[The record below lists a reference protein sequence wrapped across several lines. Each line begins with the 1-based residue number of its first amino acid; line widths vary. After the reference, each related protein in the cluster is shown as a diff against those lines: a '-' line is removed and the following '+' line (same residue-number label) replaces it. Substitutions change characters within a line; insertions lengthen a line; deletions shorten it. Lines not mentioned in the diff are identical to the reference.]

1 MTSRIYTLIKEKQF
15 GHAIADLVDIRQS
28 FSKVRV
34 GSSWC
39 RINTERPSVNRFL
52 TNLSTSAGV
61 GQPAVCCSCVASTS
75 IQLSRLESPLRHEQR
90 RHPWQGGQA
99 VDAVC
104 VCGVCGV
111 CVGGWLLV
119 STTTCKSNRSFT
131 SRSPIHVLSFS
142 VALARVRTPKTRCCA
157 VASPTSCSLGLRS
170 RCWPIAITQW
180 ASFTKLQ
187 NGKSIHTHACSCTP
201 LRAQL
206 YPARS
211 CQTCSM
217 VVSGKRVASSCSLGK
232 GSLARKSCGRHQGTI
247 CLPTESAIPWAILP
261 PRTHTPCLG
270 NSSDICAHFSP
281 PHLGWGFFLFVLPP
295 FFWAVSSYG
304 ELSKLFPDVE
314 YYQMYHAQS
323 LYKACQYEEAMNAA
337 RNVESPEYSAQ
348 VTKLKAAIRYG
359 EEDLSASRA
368 LIEECPTND
377 PDTQVNEACLFY
389 AEGEHEKAL
398 EIFTRVFNEFGYRGD
413 LSYNMALCYY
423 RLKQYAP
430 ALKHIADIIERGIR
444 EHPELS
450 VGMATEG
457 IEVKSVGNTQLLGE
471 TALIEAFNL
480 KSSIE
485 YQLKNMEGA
494 LEALTDMPPRGEE
507 ELDPVTLHNVA
518 LINMDEDANSGFEKL
533 QFLLQ
538 QNPCPPETFG
548 NLLLLYCKYEHYDL
562 AADVMAENFDLTYK
576 LLSQY
581 VYDYLDATITQQT
594 SPEEGFRKF
603 DAMSNAHTEQLR
615 KLTKQVQQA
624 RQQQDDEEVK
634 RTVNEYDEALER
646 YIPVLM
652 AQAKIYWDLKNYAQV
667 EKIFRKSVEFCNEH
681 DVWKLN
687 VAHVRITHTFFFFK
701 IAILI

>member
-1 MTSRIYTLIKEKQF
+1 MAAMIPEGQVTSRIYSLIKEKQF

-28 FSKVRV
+28 FSKSRAALSLLAYCYYSV
-34 GSSWC
+34 G
-39 RINTERPSVNRFL
+39 EF
-52 TNLSTSAGV
+52 
-61 GQPAVCCSCVASTS
+61 
-75 IQLSRLESPLRHEQR
+75 HE
-90 RHPWQGGQA
+90 A
-99 VDAVC
+99 AEC
-104 VCGVCGV
+104 
-111 CVGGWLLV
+111 
-119 STTTCKSNRSFT
+119 
-131 SRSPIHVLSFS
+131 
-142 VALARVRTPKTRCCA
+142 
-157 VASPTSCSLGLRS
+157 
-170 RCWPIAITQW
+170 
-180 ASFTKLQ
+180 
-187 NGKSIHTHACSCTP
+187 
-201 LRAQL
+201 
-206 YPARS
+206 
-211 CQTCSM
+211 
-217 VVSGKRVASSCSLGK
+217 
-232 GSLARKSCGRHQGTI
+232 
-247 CLPTESAIPWAILP
+247 
-261 PRTHTPCLG
+261 
-270 NSSDICAHFSP
+270 
-281 PHLGWGFFLFVLPP
+281 
-295 FFWAVSSYG
+295 YG
-304 ELSKLFPDVE
+304 ELAKLFPDVE

-337 RNVESPEYSAQ
+337 RNVESADYSAQ

-377 PDTQVNEACLFY
+377 PDTAVNEACLFY

-457 IEVKSVGNTQLLGE
+457 IEVKSVGNTALLGE

-634 RTVNEYDEALER
+634 RTGMSTTKPWSD
-646 YIPVLM
+646 
-652 AQAKIYWDLKNYAQV
+652 
-667 EKIFRKSVEFCNEH
+667 
-681 DVWKLN
+681 
-687 VAHVRITHTFFFFK
+687 TFPCSWRRPRFTGT
-701 IAILI
+701 

>member
-1 MTSRIYTLIKEKQF
+1 MAAMIPEGQVTSRIYSLIKEKQF

-28 FSKVRV
+28 FSKSRAALSLLAYCYYSV
-34 GSSWC
+34 G
-39 RINTERPSVNRFL
+39 EF
-52 TNLSTSAGV
+52 
-61 GQPAVCCSCVASTS
+61 
-75 IQLSRLESPLRHEQR
+75 HE
-90 RHPWQGGQA
+90 A
-99 VDAVC
+99 AEC
-104 VCGVCGV
+104 
-111 CVGGWLLV
+111 
-119 STTTCKSNRSFT
+119 
-131 SRSPIHVLSFS
+131 
-142 VALARVRTPKTRCCA
+142 
-157 VASPTSCSLGLRS
+157 
-170 RCWPIAITQW
+170 
-180 ASFTKLQ
+180 
-187 NGKSIHTHACSCTP
+187 
-201 LRAQL
+201 
-206 YPARS
+206 
-211 CQTCSM
+211 
-217 VVSGKRVASSCSLGK
+217 
-232 GSLARKSCGRHQGTI
+232 
-247 CLPTESAIPWAILP
+247 
-261 PRTHTPCLG
+261 
-270 NSSDICAHFSP
+270 
-281 PHLGWGFFLFVLPP
+281 
-295 FFWAVSSYG
+295 YG
-304 ELSKLFPDVE
+304 ELAKLFPDVE

-337 RNVESPEYSAQ
+337 RNVESADYSAQ

-377 PDTQVNEACLFY
+377 PDTAVNEACLFY

-457 IEVKSVGNTQLLGE
+457 IEVKSVGNTALLGE

-624 RQQQDDEEVK
+624 RQQQDDDEVK

-687 VAHVRITHTFFFFK
+687 VAHVLFMQSVKAQMGGQEAKYKEAIGFYEPIVK
-701 IAILI
+701 KNYDAILEVSAIVLANLCVSYIMTSQNEQAEELMRKIEKEEENIAYEEPDRKVYHLCIVNLVIGTLYCAKGNFQFGISRVIKSLEPFNKKLGTQTWFYAKRCFCALIENMAKQIVLLEDQVSDDIVDFFDHAEIHGRTIQTVEDNPVLKEAFDEGRSTVTYEARVLKDIFLRLI